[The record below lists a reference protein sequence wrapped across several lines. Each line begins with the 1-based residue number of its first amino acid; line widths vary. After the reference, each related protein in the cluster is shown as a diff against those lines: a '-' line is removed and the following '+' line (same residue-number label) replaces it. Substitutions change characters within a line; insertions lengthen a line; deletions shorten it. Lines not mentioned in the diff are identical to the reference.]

1 MGYTRFKA
9 RESWT
14 ATWTPG
20 VNLANFYN
28 LYDSKGNVTISTD
41 TSISNALDGPIQVA
55 RYGAGII
62 NAKLTLAQR
71 GRGFIPLFDSLSM
84 GAAGSIS
91 INALG
96 AIGTREWAATKD
108 ICVPQSI
115 IFTGKN
121 TSYADFLAWIR
132 KTGYC
137 IFDPTLY
144 ACPPAGMGD
153 VQCDW
158 ATWTAYGSALI
169 SAAGCGAGG
178 ARKRGGG
185 ANSGAN
191 GNNGVAGVNAPGG
204 GGGGGWYSGG
214 GGYTADGGQGGP
226 AVPWSGGSPG
236 LGSYEGFGTDGY
248 LWGGPWIQSV
258 RPGGVCFV
266 FCRGNVTL
274 TSGHLFSANGESA
287 SSTYMAGAGAG
298 RIGLFYNG
306 TLAGTF
312 NGTASGGGFTSWAS
326 NGGAGVADI
335 KTFAQM
341 GWS

>member
-1 MGYTRFKA
+1 MGISKLTTPQAWTYDWLPGTALANLFNLYPSKGDVTIA
-9 RESWT
+9 T
-14 ATWTPG
+14 AT
-20 VNLANFYN
+20 NLPS
-28 LYDSKGNVTISTD
+28 L
-41 TSISNALDGPIQVA
+41 LDGPITVA
-55 RYGAGII
+55 RYGALTV
-62 NAKLTLAQR
+62 NAALSVTNRCR
-71 GRGFIPLFDSLSM
+71 GLVILCDSLTM

-91 INALG
+91 MTARG
-96 AIGTREWAATKD
+96 AVGSLKWAIQDILIPTNMRLVGKGTSHREFAAWLAAN
-108 ICVPQSI
+108 
-115 IFTGKN
+115 G
-121 TSYADFLAWIR
+121 YA
-132 KTGYC
+132 

-144 ACPPAGMGD
+144 ACPMPGMGD
-153 VQCDW
+153 VQ
-158 ATWTAYGSALI
+158 ANWTEWPGSGGTLL
-169 SAAGCGAGG
+169 SAAGCGTGG
-178 ARKRGGG
+178 ARVRGGG
-185 ANSGAN
+185 SNSGSN
-191 GNNGVAGVNAPGG
+191 GNNGAAGVNAPGG
-204 GGGGGWYSGG
+204 GGGGGRYSGG

-248 LWGGPWIQSV
+248 LWGGPWIQSI

-287 SSTYMAGAGAG
+287 SSTYMAGAGGG
-298 RIGLFYNG
+298 RIGLVYKG

-341 GWS
+341 GWN